1 MRQHERRVGVGVGQ
15 APIEGV
21 GRAKPPL
28 GRSAASRVEEASA
41 EEAPS
46 GGRPGSRSPWTSAR
60 GLRSLGACALVGAG
74 LSLPVPSHAI
84 SDKECQ
90 RPRPPE
96 VPEASKASDV
106 DMIAARQRIKMY
118 LDASSIYLECLVEA
132 EETMG
137 TTARE
142 VKQSRIDRKRE
153 EIQTEMQTVA
163 DTFNE
168 QVRAYKARTEPEA
181 EAAPP
186 SPEPSEAD
194 EGASPAPDGA
204 SDGTPPSS

>member
-1 MRQHERRVGVGVGQ
+1 MVGV
-15 APIEGV
+15 
-21 GRAKPPL
+21 
-28 GRSAASRVEEASA
+28 
-41 EEAPS
+41 
-46 GGRPGSRSPWTSAR
+46 
-60 GLRSLGACALVGAG
+60 G
-74 LSLPVPSHAI
+74 LSLPIQSHAM

-90 RPRPPE
+90 RPKPPE

-118 LDASSIYLECLVEA
+118 LDASNIFLECLVEA
-132 EETMG
+132 EQTMG

-153 EIQTEMQTVA
+153 EIQAEMNTVA
-163 DTFNE
+163 ESFNE
-168 QVRAYKARTEPEA
+168 QVRAYKARTEPESEA

-186 SPEPSEAD
+186 SPEPAGSEG
-194 EGASPAPDGA
+194 GAPPAPEDA